1 MHHVN
6 LTKSSLEVAKTTL
19 KQNLD
24 LKSGH
29 LTEAMAR
36 ALGSSSHAALLTDLK
51 TSPFARKYT
60 VSRDLF
66 IQRLEELGSIVDP
79 DHASFALI
87 HAFHP
92 YTAPEAV
99 VHDPKRIR
107 WTINE
112 LAAAASSLR
121 RNAPWTL
128 PFIAYGNAPDP
139 TVKTI
144 RIDRDIWRWHP
155 AFLGSLSREE
165 IEFVT
170 MHAGLSRKLGYGAR
184 RGNRDQLD
192 WDVSCE
198 LVVNDAL
205 HELRVGTPL
214 MGINWDGMF
223 GKAMSVEDVY
233 DQIVGKRFR
242 PSSSFRQGSWKS
254 RGEKWPSSPVDICP
268 ASRSGFDGTSLFGDF
283 EEPISI
289 EGSQSR
295 HDIPAIVTAAADEIK
310 AAIKACKHL
319 GGPHRGIP
327 SALAPLYAT
336 KTAGECVVVPS
347 ADIPKLIVRHPWL
360 IKRGIRGATIE
371 ETVRQT
377 LLGLVLQEVEKAVN
391 EQIAASWQSSVDV
404 ATAAVAEARLWL
416 SSKYPEA
423 RRRAQHPFSTEASV
437 LSAKNM
443 FLGALFTHEMI
454 VMASSDEYGSL
465 RSFDSPP
472 RTLKTDAKIH
482 VDRLREIEI
491 GCEAVFKWYEGLE
504 RINADGNFVEASFS
518 Q

>member
-36 ALGSSSHAALLTDLK
+36 ALGASSHAALLADLK
-51 TSPFARKYT
+51 TNPFAKKYT
-60 VSRDLF
+60 IDSELF
-66 IQRLEELGSIVDP
+66 IRRLEDLGSLVDP

-107 WTINE
+107 WTTDE

-128 PFIAYGNAPDP
+128 PFMAYGNVPDP

-155 AFLGSLSREE
+155 VFLGSLSREE
-165 IEFVT
+165 IEFVM

-205 HELRVGTPL
+205 HELRIGTPL
-214 MGINWDGMF
+214 KGINWDGRF

-242 PSSSFRQGSWKS
+242 PSSTLRQGSWKS
-254 RGEKWPSSPVDICP
+254 RGEKWPASPADICP
-268 ASRSGFDGTSLFGDF
+268 ASRSGFDGTSLFGDLVD
-283 EEPISI
+283 I
-289 EGSQSR
+289 EAVQSR
-295 HDIPAIVTAAADEIK
+295 RDIPAIVTAAAEEII
-310 AAIKACKHL
+310 AAIKACKHI
-319 GGPHRGIP
+319 GGQHRGIP
-327 SALAPLYAT
+327 SAMAPLYAT
-336 KTAGECVVVPS
+336 KTAGESVVIPS
-347 ADIPKLIVRHPWL
+347 TAVPKLIVRHPWL

-377 LLGLVLQEVEKAVN
+377 LLGLVLQEVEEAVN

-423 RRRAQHPFSTEASV
+423 RNRAQHPFPTEASV
-437 LSAKNM
+437 LSAKTM
-443 FLGALFTHEMI
+443 FRGALFTHEMI
-454 VMASSDEYGSL
+454 VMASSDDYGSL
-465 RSFDSPP
+465 RSLDSPP
-472 RTLKTDAKIH
+472 RTLKADAKIH
-482 VDRLREIEI
+482 VDRLREIEL
-491 GCEAVFKWYEGLE
+491 GCEAVFTWYEGLE
-504 RINADGNFVEASFS
+504 RVNADGNFVEASFF